1 MAGGSVPEFNLP
13 SSPKAAIR
21 AIPGMFRRMLPMLIL
36 DGIGPLVLYLL
47 AKPRFEPASPYP
59 LLIAI
64 FLPLLAN
71 VVSVVRHRRLD
82 TAGVFVVLSLCA
94 SLGVVVGGGNQR
106 LLLLTHNLVMPAM
119 GAACLLS
126 LALPKPLAFY
136 MIRQFVTGDR
146 PNEGKAFDGLWDY
159 AYVRTASRITSGVWG
174 VAMLAEFGLR
184 VVFVLTLPIALVLA
198 LSSIVMMSVGLGL
211 GAWNVAYG
219 LRVMRRLRALAEQQE
234 TAGSAN
240 AVDEALSP
248 QLVT

>member
-1 MAGGSVPEFNLP
+1 MASDSIPDFHLP
-13 SSPKAAIR
+13 RSRKAAIR
-21 AIPGMFRRMLPMLIL
+21 ALPGMFRRMLPMLIL
-36 DGIGPLVLYLL
+36 DGLGPLVLYLL
-47 AKPRFEPASPYP
+47 AKPRFAPTSPDP

-71 VVSVVRHRRLD
+71 VVSVARHRRLD

-94 SLGVVVGGGNQR
+94 SIGVVVGGGNQR

-119 GAACLLS
+119 GAACLVS

-146 PNEGKAFDGLWDY
+146 LNEGKAFDGLWDY
-159 AYVRTASRITSGVWG
+159 AYVRTASRIVSGVWG

-184 VVFVLTLPIALVLA
+184 IIFVLTLPIALVLA

-219 LRVMRRLRALAEQQE
+219 LRVMRRLGTLTEQHQ
-234 TAGSAN
+234 TAGSHYAL
-240 AVDEALSP
+240 DEAPSP